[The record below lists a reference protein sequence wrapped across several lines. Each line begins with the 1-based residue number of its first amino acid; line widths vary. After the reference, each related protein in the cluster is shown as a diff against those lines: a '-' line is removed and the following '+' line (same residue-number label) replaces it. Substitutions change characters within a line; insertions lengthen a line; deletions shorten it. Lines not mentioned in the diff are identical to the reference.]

1 MKVAKFAYSEYLTWY
16 QGLPKLGKAL
26 VWGAFLLFV
35 AYLALQ
41 ILLHWVVGVLN
52 YERLV
57 EARTRHYK
65 AKLIVYNP
73 GAFSSYDTVIEV
85 QPRSLFSRPCK
96 AFHLARSG
104 PKIADIHWEYRI
116 EGSREK
122 TELVV
127 TVPESAEITP
137 LDQCKDVTFTFV
149 KVPTAEKEDKP
160 SP

>member
-1 MKVAKFAYSEYLTWY
+1 M
-16 QGLPKLGKAL
+16 
-26 VWGAFLLFV
+26 VWGADLQFA

-104 PKIADIHWEYRI
+104 PKIADIHWQI
-116 EGSREK
+116 GSDAFNEK
-122 TELVV
+122 RELVV
-127 TVPESAEITP
+127 TLPESAEVTP

-149 KVPTAEKEDKP
+149 RVPSAEKED
-160 SP
+160 